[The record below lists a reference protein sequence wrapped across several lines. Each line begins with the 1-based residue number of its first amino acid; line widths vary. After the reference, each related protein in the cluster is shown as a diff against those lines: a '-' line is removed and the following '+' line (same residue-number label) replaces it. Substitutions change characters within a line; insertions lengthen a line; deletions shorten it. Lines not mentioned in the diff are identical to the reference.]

1 MQVFEVVDHIEFVQ
15 AVAGS
20 SSLQEAAKK
29 AGELFSK
36 FPGYKLFTL
45 TVTHP
50 DGSHVVRLYSSAE
63 NSYGTSG
70 TKPIEKEGGWYER
83 VLVQQKPFLGYTIDD
98 VKDYFPDHE
107 KIAAMG
113 LGATLNLPV
122 VVLGEVI
129 GTVNLLDADH
139 AYTEADAEKS
149 FALSQALAPLFMKAR
164 EELAA
169 V

>member
-1 MQVFEVVDHIEFVQ
+1 MVDYSDFTK
-15 AVAGS
+15 AVADS
-20 SSLQEAAKK
+20 SGLQEAAAK
-29 AGELFSK
+29 AGELFSQ
-36 FPGYKLFTL
+36 FPGFKLFTL

-83 VLVQQKPFLGYTIDD
+83 VLVQHKPFLGYTIED

-139 AYTEADAEKS
+139 AYTEADAERA
-149 FALSQALAPLFMKAR
+149 FALSQALAPLFMRAR
-164 EELAA
+164 EELMVFA
-169 V
+169 VS

>member
-1 MQVFEVVDHIEFVQ
+1 MVDQNEFVQ
-15 AVAGS
+15 AVVES
-20 SSLQEAAKK
+20 SSLQEAAQK
-29 AGELFSK
+29 AGALFSK

-50 DGSHVVRLYSSAE
+50 DGSHVVRLFSSAE
-63 NSYGTSG
+63 GSYGTSG

-83 VLVQQKPFLGYTIDD
+83 VLVQQKPFLGYTIED

-122 VVLGEVI
+122 VASGKVI

-149 FALSQALAPLFMKAR
+149 FALSQALAPLFKKAR
-164 EELAA
+164 EELTA

>member
-1 MQVFEVVDHIEFVQ
+1 MVDHTEFVQ
-15 AVAGS
+15 AVADS
-20 SSLQEAAKK
+20 ASLQDAAQK
-29 AGELFSK
+29 AGALFSR

-50 DGSHVVRLYSSAE
+50 DGTHVVRLFSSAE
-63 NSYGTSG
+63 GAYGTSS
-70 TKPIEKEGGWYER
+70 TKPIEKEGGWYEQ
-83 VLVQQKPFLGYTIDD
+83 VFVQQKPFLGYTIED

-139 AYTEADAEKS
+139 AYTVTDAKRC
-149 FALSQALAPLFMKAR
+149 FVLAQALAPLFMKAR
-164 EELAA
+164 EELAP

>member
-1 MQVFEVVDHIEFVQ
+1 MVDHIEFVQ
-15 AVAGS
+15 AVTGS

-98 VKDYFPDHE
+98 VKEYFPDHE

-139 AYTEADAEKS
+139 AYTDADAKRV
-149 FALSQALAPLFMKAR
+149 FILSQALAPLFMRAR
-164 EELAA
+164 EELA
-169 V
+169 VTV